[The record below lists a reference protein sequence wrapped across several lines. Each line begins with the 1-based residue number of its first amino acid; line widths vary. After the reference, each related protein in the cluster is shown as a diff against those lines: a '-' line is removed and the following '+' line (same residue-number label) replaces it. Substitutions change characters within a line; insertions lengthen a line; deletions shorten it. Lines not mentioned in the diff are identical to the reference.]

1 MKSIFLLRVRKNGI
15 FKTKKIS
22 ILRYTSL
29 CIQIKSFGIEC
40 LIDEIA
46 KDNQNLYLVK
56 TTIYNNYSDAEAAL
70 DVLKNNK
77 FSGIIK
83 KNNS

>member
-1 MKSIFLLRVRKNGI
+1 M
-15 FKTKKIS
+15 
-22 ILRYTSL
+22 
-29 CIQIKSFGIEC
+29 
-40 LIDEIA
+40 DEIA

-56 TTIYNNYSDAEAAL
+56 TTIYNNYSEAEAAL